1 MLFGSKLKK
10 EFKTA
15 LSIIK
20 FDIYRLFNK
29 KKIEK
34 SKTDTVLMCSSQ
46 IGQAVI
52 HQLAAERSFRRVL
65 HLKYPHLENII
76 DANINLINQ
85 TEDEQ

>member
-1 MLFGSKLKK
+1 
-10 EFKTA
+10 
-15 LSIIK
+15 
-20 FDIYRLFNK
+20 
-29 KKIEK
+29 
-34 SKTDTVLMCSSQ
+34 MCSSQ

-85 TEDEQ
+85 VQDEQ